1 LAATDDAAEAAAA
14 EVAVCVS
21 ESLRTET
28 LGVVTEIRGNMG
40 QCESKGRDF
49 KE

>member
-28 LGVVTEIRGNMG
+28 LKKNMG
-40 QCESKGRDF
+40 QCKSEEQDF
-49 KE
+49 KKD